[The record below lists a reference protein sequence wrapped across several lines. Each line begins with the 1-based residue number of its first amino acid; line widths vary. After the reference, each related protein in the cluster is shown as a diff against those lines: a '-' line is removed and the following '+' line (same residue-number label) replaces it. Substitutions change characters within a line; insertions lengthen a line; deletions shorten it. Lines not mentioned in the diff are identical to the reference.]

1 MQQADKFVIRLPE
14 GMRDRIRQNAEA
26 NRRTMNA
33 EILHYIDKAIAP
45 LRNIVESAFD
55 ANGVQKGIAAT
66 GSKFGDQS
74 PAAAEDH
81 NTQEECCDAA
91 NT

>member
-33 EILHYIDKAIAP
+33 EILHYIDKAMAS
-45 LRNIVESAFD
+45 ETKTTTK
-55 ANGVQKGIAAT
+55 Q
-66 GSKFGDQS
+66 GSS
-74 PAAAEDH
+74 PA
-81 NTQEECCDAA
+81 
-91 NT
+91 